1 MMRNTWSTEHTARTR
16 LLVSEWVGM
25 RAIESNPKGLES
37 IYGDILVRFEGLG
50 FTVTLDYNE
59 DAPYRPLIT
68 AVRETNPDGKWLGFW
83 GHYDVEPADGSE
95 WKGDPWNM
103 TDICGR
109 WIGRGVGDNLVPL
122 AQRLIFFEQSDPSVN
137 IAYFL
142 QGEEEIGS
150 PYAEQRYGSLETPP
164 IDLWIEETGYFY
176 KDGRQRFMILNQ
188 NPLLDRVLEKLQTI
202 LEDDGRSWTIRHR
215 SLNKAFG
222 ADRCPCLNHLLKD
235 IPYLAIGPNDDHC
248 SVHGADESVDPKL
261 LSICAEQLKGVIE
274 VMSS

>member
-1 MMRNTWSTEHTARTR
+1 MRNIWSTEHTTRTR
-16 LLVSEWVGM
+16 ILVSEWVGM

-37 IYGDILVRFEGLG
+37 IHKDIQVRFEDLG
-50 FTVTLDYNE
+50 FTVNLDYNE
-59 DAPYRPLIT
+59 EAPYRPLIT
-68 AVRETNPDGKWLGFW
+68 AVRESNPDGKWLGFW

-95 WKGDPWNM
+95 WKSDPWHM
-103 TDICGR
+103 TDVDGR

-122 AQRLIFFEQSDPSVN
+122 AQRLILFEQSDPSVN

-188 NPLLDRVLEKLQTI
+188 NSLLGRVLEKLQTI
-202 LEDDGRSWTIRHR
+202 LEDDGRSWTVRHR

-222 ADRCPCLNHLLKD
+222 ADRCPCLNHLLKNT
-235 IPYLAIGPNDDHC
+235 PYLAIGPNDDHC
-248 SVHGADESVDPKL
+248 SVHGADESIDPKL
-261 LSICAEQLKGVIE
+261 LSICAKQLKGVIE

>member
-1 MMRNTWSTEHTARTR
+1 MHNIWSIEHTTRTR
-16 LLVSEWVGM
+16 ILVSEWVGM

-37 IYGDILVRFEGLG
+37 IHKDIQARFENLG
-50 FTVTLDYNE
+50 FTVNLDYNE
-59 DAPYRPLIT
+59 EAPYRPLIT
-68 AVRETNPDGKWLGFW
+68 AVRESNPDGKWLGFW

-95 WKGDPWNM
+95 WKSDPWHM
-103 TDICGR
+103 TDVDGR

-122 AQRLIFFEQSDPSVN
+122 AQRLILFEQSDPSVN

-188 NPLLDRVLEKLQTI
+188 NPLLGRVLEKLQTI
-202 LEDDGRSWTIRHR
+202 LEDDGRSWTVRHR
-215 SLNKAFG
+215 ALNKAFG
-222 ADRCPCLNHLLKD
+222 ADRCPCLNHLLKNT
-235 IPYLAIGPNDDHC
+235 PYLAIGPNDDHC

-261 LSICAEQLKGVIE
+261 LSICAKQLKGVIE

>member
-1 MMRNTWSTEHTARTR
+1 MRNVWSIEHTTRTR
-16 LLVSEWVGM
+16 ILVSEWVGM

-37 IYGDILVRFEGLG
+37 IHKDIQARFEDLG
-50 FTVTLDYNE
+50 FTVNLDYNE
-59 DAPYRPLIT
+59 EAPYRPLIT
-68 AVRETNPDGKWLGFW
+68 AVRESNPDGKWLGFW

-95 WKGDPWNM
+95 WKSDPWHM
-103 TDICGR
+103 TDVDGR

-122 AQRLIFFEQSDPSVN
+122 AQRLILFEQSDPSVN

-188 NPLLDRVLEKLQTI
+188 NPLLGRVLEKLQTI
-202 LEDDGRSWTIRHR
+202 LEDDGRSWTVRHR
-215 SLNKAFG
+215 ALNKAFG
-222 ADRCPCLNHLLKD
+222 ADRCPCLNHLLKNT
-235 IPYLAIGPNDDHC
+235 PYLAIGPNDDHC

-261 LSICAEQLKGVIE
+261 LSICAKQLKGVIE

>member
-1 MMRNTWSTEHTARTR
+1 MHNIWSIEHTTRTR
-16 LLVSEWVGM
+16 ILVSEWVGM

-37 IYGDILVRFEGLG
+37 IHKDIQARFEDLG
-50 FTVTLDYNE
+50 FTVNLDYNE
-59 DAPYRPLIT
+59 EAPYRPLIT
-68 AVRETNPDGKWLGFW
+68 AVRESNPDGKWLGFW

-95 WKGDPWNM
+95 WKSDPWHM
-103 TDICGR
+103 TDVDGR

-122 AQRLIFFEQSDPSVN
+122 AQRLILFEQSDPSVN

-188 NPLLDRVLEKLQTI
+188 NPLLGRVLEKLQTI
-202 LEDDGRSWTIRHR
+202 LEDDGRSWTVRHR
-215 SLNKAFG
+215 ALNKAFG
-222 ADRCPCLNHLLKD
+222 ADRCPCLNHLLKNT
-235 IPYLAIGPNDDHC
+235 PYLAIGPNDDHC

-261 LSICAEQLKGVIE
+261 LSICAKQLKGVIE

>member
-1 MMRNTWSTEHTARTR
+1 MHNIWSIEHTTRTR
-16 LLVSEWVGM
+16 ILVSEWVGM

-37 IYGDILVRFEGLG
+37 IHKDIQARFENLG
-50 FTVTLDYNE
+50 FTVNLDYNE
-59 DAPYRPLIT
+59 EALYRPLIT
-68 AVRETNPDGKWLGFW
+68 AVRESNPDGKWLGFW

-95 WKGDPWNM
+95 WKSDPWHM
-103 TDICGR
+103 TDVDGR

-122 AQRLIFFEQSDPSVN
+122 AQRLILFEQSDPSVN

-188 NPLLDRVLEKLQTI
+188 NPLLGRVLEKLQTI
-202 LEDDGRSWTIRHR
+202 LEDDGRSWTVRHR
-215 SLNKAFG
+215 ALNKAFG
-222 ADRCPCLNHLLKD
+222 ADRCPCLNHLLKNT
-235 IPYLAIGPNDDHC
+235 PYLAIGPNDDHC

-261 LSICAEQLKGVIE
+261 LSICAKQLKGVIE

>member
-1 MMRNTWSTEHTARTR
+1 MMRNTWSNEHTIRTR

-25 RAIESNPKGLES
+25 RAIESNPKGLET
-37 IYGDILVRFEGLG
+37 IHNDIQVRFEDVG
-50 FTVTLDYNE
+50 FTVTLDHNE
-59 DAPYRPLIT
+59 GAPYRPLIT
-68 AVRETNPDGKWLGFW
+68 AIRETNPGGKWLGFW
-83 GHYDVEPADGSE
+83 GHYDVESADVSE
-95 WKGDPWNM
+95 WKSDPWNM
-103 TDICGR
+103 TDIDGR

-122 AQRLIFFEQSDPSVN
+122 AQRLILFEQVDPSVN

-188 NPLLDRVLEKLQTI
+188 NPLLDKVLEKLQTI

-222 ADRCPCLNHLLKD
+222 ADRCPCLNNLLED
-235 IPYLAIGPNDDHC
+235 IPYIAIGPNDDHC
-248 SVHGADESVDPKL
+248 SVHGADESVDPNL
-261 LSICAEQLKGVIE
+261 LSICAKQLKGVIE

>member
-1 MMRNTWSTEHTARTR
+1 MRNIWSTEHTNRTR
-16 LLVSEWVGM
+16 ILVSEWVGM

-37 IYGDILVRFEGLG
+37 IHKDIQVRFEDLG
-50 FTVTLDYNE
+50 FTVNLDYNE
-59 DAPYRPLIT
+59 EAPYRPLIT
-68 AVRETNPDGKWLGFW
+68 AIRESNPEGKWLGFW
-83 GHYDVEPADGSE
+83 GHYDVEPADESE
-95 WKGDPWNM
+95 WKSDPWHM
-103 TDICGR
+103 TDVDGR

-122 AQRLIFFEQSDPSVN
+122 AQRLILFEQSDPSVN

-188 NPLLDRVLEKLQTI
+188 NPLLGRVLEKLQTI
-202 LEDDGRSWTIRHR
+202 LEEDGRSWTVRHR

-222 ADRCPCLNHLLKD
+222 ADRCPCLNHLLKNT
-235 IPYLAIGPNDDHC
+235 PYLAIGPNDDHC
-248 SVHGADESVDPKL
+248 SVHGADESLDPKL
-261 LSICAEQLKGVIE
+261 LSICAKQLKGVIE

>member
-1 MMRNTWSTEHTARTR
+1 MRNIWSTEHTNRTR
-16 LLVSEWVGM
+16 ILVSEWVGM

-37 IYGDILVRFEGLG
+37 IHKDIQVRFEDLG
-50 FTVTLDYNE
+50 FTVNLDYNE
-59 DAPYRPLIT
+59 EAPYRPLIT
-68 AVRETNPDGKWLGFW
+68 AIRESNPEGKWLGFW
-83 GHYDVEPADGSE
+83 GHYDVEAADESE
-95 WKGDPWNM
+95 WKSDPWHM
-103 TDICGR
+103 TDVDGR

-122 AQRLIFFEQSDPSVN
+122 AQRLILFEQSDPSVN

-188 NPLLDRVLEKLQTI
+188 NPLLGRVLEKLQTI
-202 LEDDGRSWTIRHR
+202 LEEDGRSWTVRHR

-222 ADRCPCLNHLLKD
+222 ADRCPCLNHLLKNT
-235 IPYLAIGPNDDHC
+235 PYLAIGPNDDHC
-248 SVHGADESVDPKL
+248 SVHGADESLDPKL
-261 LSICAEQLKGVIE
+261 LSICAKQLKGVIE